1 MLEKRTQMDNTL
13 RLMELVAD
21 ELKEASNI
29 MVDSALASPSQL
41 RLWLKEVGYS
51 ETRRLVRVNI
61 TLDGRI

>member
-1 MLEKRTQMDNTL
+1 
-13 RLMELVAD
+13 MELVAD